1 MQWGSL
7 KSNGLIHRS
16 VGPYSVLRSYPIVFA
31 HCAFASR
38 PHYHYWLCSKNSAIA
53 MVGEAPSERSKQTTD
68 VRVQH
73 GRQNG
78 LKSILKKYTC
88 SYLWTLKSSS
98 FLRFDVTNKHEF
110 ILPHTDYTL
119 HNSVQP
125 KWIKFLDQIKTTA
138 WNYLKIHRSCNCSNT
153 LVLALMVALMLW
165 RKPNI
170 KPLVGNSGLDLVLG

>member
-1 MQWGSL
+1 MKRISWHVHLLERLLEGWLFLFCSAVQWGNL

-16 VGPYSVLRSYPIVFA
+16 VGPYSVLGSYPIVSA

-78 LKSILKKYTC
+78 LKSILKE
-88 SYLWTLKSSS
+88 YLWTLKSSS
-98 FLRFDVTNKHEF
+98 FLRFNVTNNPF
-110 ILPHTDYTL
+110 CFAY
-119 HNSVQP
+119 
-125 KWIKFLDQIKTTA
+125 
-138 WNYLKIHRSCNCSNT
+138 
-153 LVLALMVALMLW
+153 
-165 RKPNI
+165 
-170 KPLVGNSGLDLVLG
+170 

>member
-1 MQWGSL
+1 MVSYIVL
-7 KSNGLIHRS
+7 
-16 VGPYSVLRSYPIVFA
+16 SVLI
-31 HCAFASR
+31 
-38 PHYHYWLCSKNSAIA
+38 LCSEAILLCLPTVLLHHGHIIIIGSAVKI
-53 MVGEAPSERSKQTTD
+53 VLLPWW
-68 VRVQH
+68 VRRPRRDPN
-73 GRQNG
+73 RQLTLECSRVDRMGWNQFW
-78 LKSILKKYTC
+78 KSILVLTYGPWSPALFYVLMWPINMNPFC
-88 SYLWTLKSSS
+88 CTLT
-98 FLRFDVTNKHEF
+98 R
-110 ILPHTDYTL
+110 YTL